1 MLDLSA
7 SANCA
12 HEVTEDAGNPLRSA
26 VKGAA
31 PQSSQLEHI
40 STAIKNLAV
49 NEWLIIDSEGGVH
62 QHKSPFK
69 NGEVLPVATIL
80 LKSPG
85 VYEVFSGLAPTNAT
99 FCFSNNSSRQIEK
112 QPLVYSM
119 VLRSGDCIKLVDTF
133 VNIPDF
139 LASGKVENPVEQLEQ
154 RIAQANVGD
163 VVILGRKYTELPPYV
178 SRIHA
183 SVRIIKKEV
192 FSDNRLS
199 MVVEVMPGMP
209 SKTPIIVQ
217 GRSND
222 QSEIYGKRLV
232 PAGSTLLIGSLGSIT
247 LPHPANSP
255 ADFAYSVRGFPIDA
269 ADDQLLTYLK
279 PNLKLEHTYQ
289 VRAKERISGVS
300 KEKLVLGN
308 ALEHLICESLT
319 FIKEKNYPEAI
330 ATLTNS
336 PILELMGYTYLEN
349 RSFTL
354 GEISEAAISKNLG
367 NVAHDSWFIVG
378 DKRIYLSF
386 GFLQKGVT
394 PKNDYEQELLG
405 RWQKEVALI
414 YAEEFTHA
422 LQDWLETNVARKA
435 ALYSSNDHEADI
447 AAFFHEQG
455 VSLSHEFVKNRYPQ
469 RDTCLA
475 IIRGYQ
481 TTEDQKEF
489 ESALAQMP
497 IGQKLFIAPYS
508 DNQAS
513 AKNTFFP
520 RPSEEVGLEE
530 RVLTLRKQ
538 GLTKTDSLAVSITRN
553 PDGSYTLAP
562 ESEDTKAFSPD
573 ASGYYSRLTAPVV
586 LEPGT
591 PFYVG
596 SSFKFILRQTS

>member
-1 MLDLSA
+1 MSDLSA

-12 HEVTEDAGNPLRSA
+12 HEVTGVSGNPLRSA

-31 PQSSQLEHI
+31 PQSSRLEHI
-40 STAIKNLAV
+40 SAAIKNLAI

-62 QHKSPFK
+62 QHKTPFK
-69 NGEVLPVATIL
+69 NGEALPVATIS

-85 VYEVFSGLAPTNAT
+85 VYEVFSGLAPTNDT
-99 FCFSNNSSRQIEK
+99 FCISNNSSRQIEK
-112 QPLVYSM
+112 QPLIYSM
-119 VLRSGDCIKLVDTF
+119 VLRSGDCIKLADTF

-139 LASGKVENPVEQLEQ
+139 LPSGKVENPIDLLEQ
-154 RIAQANVGD
+154 RIAQANVGE
-163 VVILGRKYTELPPYV
+163 VVILGRKYKELSPHV

-192 FSDNRLS
+192 LSDNRLS
-199 MVVEVMPGMP
+199 MVVEVMSGMP

-217 GRSND
+217 GKSND

-232 PAGSTLLIGSLGSIT
+232 PAGSTLLIESLGSIT

-255 ADFAYSVRGFPIDA
+255 ADFADSVRGISIDEA
-269 ADDQLLTYLK
+269 HHQLNTYLK
-279 PNLKLEHTYQ
+279 PSLNLDYTNQ

-300 KEKLVLGN
+300 EEKLVLGN
-308 ALEHLICESLT
+308 ALEHLICKSLT
-319 FIKEKNYPEAI
+319 FIKEKNYTEAI
-330 ATLTNS
+330 ATLTDS
-336 PILELMGYTYLEN
+336 PILKLMGYTYLEN
-349 RSFTL
+349 HSFSL
-354 GEISEAAISKNLG
+354 GEISEAAVMKNLHE
-367 NVAHDSWFIVG
+367 VAHDSWFIIG
-378 DKRIYLSF
+378 EKRIYPSF

-394 PKNDYEQELLG
+394 PKNDYEQDLVG

-435 ALYSSNDHEADI
+435 ALYSPKDHEADI
-447 AAFFHEQG
+447 AAFFYEQG
-455 VSLSHEFVKNRYPQ
+455 VSLSHEFVKNRYSQ

-481 TTEDQKEF
+481 TTEDQKRF
-489 ESALAQMP
+489 ESALAQTP
-497 IGQKLFIAPYS
+497 IGQKLFIAPDS
-508 DNQAS
+508 DKQAS

-520 RPSEEVGLEE
+520 SPSEEVGLEE
-530 RVLTLRKQ
+530 RILTLRKQ